1 MISKDD
7 LFLSYSVEPLPTK
20 FIHSILP
27 SLSHLE
33 REIIFSLPLLR
44 YEDLFSIESSQE
56 VLRDAVSGFGRQVS
70 ANRGDSC

>member
-1 MISKDD
+1 MIPKDG
-7 LFLSYSVEPLPTK
+7 LFISYSVGPLPTE
-20 FIHSILP
+20 FLHSVLP

-44 YEDLFSIESSQE
+44 YEDLFSTESSQE
-56 VLRDAVSGFGRQVS
+56 VLRDAVSGFGRQVP